1 MSPRARPVRP
11 FLLRDCVM
19 HDYSQII
26 TTLAT
31 ARESRGVSLRQL
43 AERTDCARATLS
55 ENLRG
60 RHRMDALTLL
70 QVADALG
77 YDLALIPREDT

>member
-1 MSPRARPVRP
+1 MSAHP

-19 HDYSQII
+19 RDYDQAIA
-26 TTLAT
+26 TLAA
-31 ARESRGVSLRQL
+31 ARESQGVSLRQL
-43 AERTDCARATLS
+43 AEHTDCARATLS

-77 YDLALIPREDT
+77 LDVALIPREDRP